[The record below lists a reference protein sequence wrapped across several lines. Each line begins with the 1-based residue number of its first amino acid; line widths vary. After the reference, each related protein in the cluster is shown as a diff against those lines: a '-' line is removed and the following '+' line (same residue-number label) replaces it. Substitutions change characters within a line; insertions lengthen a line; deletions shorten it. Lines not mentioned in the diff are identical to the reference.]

1 MGKDRKRDEHGAGAS
16 QPAQAAVAAQ
26 TPPHG
31 AVLRGQR
38 RALHAYEV
46 VAKVPEKDRKD
57 YKTAV
62 NDLGANILRS
72 GFAAA
77 MAALERPGDRG
88 KTLLEHLAAA
98 GVPGLEGATKD
109 DLPDRVRRLDVD
121 AYMIATREMLQVAA
135 WLKRAAQATFE
146 DE

>member
-1 MGKDRKRDEHGAGAS
+1 MAKESKREEHGGGAS
-16 QPAQAAVAAQ
+16 HPAQAATAAQ
-26 TPPHG
+26 TPPHS

-57 YKTAV
+57 YKIAV

-72 GFAAA
+72 GLAAA
-77 MAALERPGDRG
+77 MAALERLGDRG
-88 KTLLEHLAAA
+88 KALIEHLAAA

-109 DLPDRVRRLDVD
+109 DLPDRVRRLEVD
-121 AYMIATREMLQVAA
+121 AYMIATREMLEVAA
-135 WLKRAAQATFE
+135 WLKRAAQATFGG
-146 DE
+146 D